1 MILKHNY
8 DIEIDVSS
16 DGKTAVDMFTK
27 NLNKTCCDVRYKM
40 ILMDVNIVGKIDG
53 FEASKVI
60 LALDKAN
67 LSKL

>member
-27 NLNKTCCDVRYKM
+27 NLSKTCCNVRYKM

-53 FEASKVI
+53 FEATKVI